1 MPRHPVR
8 TDVPGPLV
16 ALHALIGRHRP
27 DVHYDG
33 TPLRRADL
41 DAVLTTAC
49 GPPAGSIEVRPAV
62 FAVDGLPPGVYRYA
76 ADELELVR
84 QGGAHTDVLAA
95 ALPADRATI
104 GGAAVFVCL
113 TGVFARHERRRG
125 PGGYRLLAAE
135 AGHLSQRLILAAT
148 ALGVAARPFS
158 SLFDDLLNPALGLD
172 GDGERFV
179 LGVLLGHGREA
190 G

>member
-1 MPRHPVR
+1 MR
-8 TDVPGPLV
+8 TDVPGPLA
-16 ALHALIGRHRP
+16 ALHALIRRHRP
-27 DVHYDG
+27 DGPYDG
-33 TPLRRADL
+33 RSLRRDHL

-49 GPPAGSIEVRPAV
+49 GSHTGSIEVRPAV

-113 TGVFARHERRRG
+113 TGVLTRHEHRHG

-148 ALGVAARPFS
+148 ALGVVARPFS
-158 SLFDDLLNPALGLD
+158 TLFDDLLNPALGLD

-179 LGVLLGHGREA
+179 LGVLLGHAGEA